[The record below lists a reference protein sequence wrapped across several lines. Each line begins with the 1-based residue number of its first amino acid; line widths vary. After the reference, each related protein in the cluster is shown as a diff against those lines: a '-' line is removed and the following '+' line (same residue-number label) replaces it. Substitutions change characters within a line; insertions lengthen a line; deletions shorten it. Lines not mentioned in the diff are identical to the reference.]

1 MVAKH
6 VFKPS
11 NWLRLKVLVCWSW
24 GNYKKMSV
32 PDICRVMA
40 SRVLIVVT
48 PPQNKHWYFRAFFHL
63 ELFWTFLPHMDR
75 LPSYKMPQKVV
86 QNDGL
91 TLLFQTVCNTS
102 HKKFWSL
109 QKNSKCA
116 HTRVA
121 NPFCAPFL
129 ATRTLSTGY
138 AVARYH
144 RYHTPPRLLGLYI
157 GLILKINLL
166 P

>member
-24 GNYKKMSV
+24 ENYKKMSV

-91 TLLFQTVCNTS
+91 TLLFQTVCHTS
-102 HKKFWSL
+102 HKKIL
-109 QKNSKCA
+109 LLRKNPKCA
-116 HTRVA
+116 ENTKCCTFFDQFH
-121 NPFCAPFL
+121 PFL
-129 ATRTLSTGY
+129 ARFRRRWTNFTGFDPIL
-138 AVARYH
+138 AEN
-144 RYHTPPRLLGLYI
+144 TPKQGYI
-157 GLILKINLL
+157 
-166 P
+166 